1 MLGILNAPK
10 QVIQKNLKLL
20 AEDYKEKTGRVVCL
34 NCPSDIQ
41 YMISSLKQIYKIM
54 NFEFKRNA
62 AQYKNKKGDKTTIS
76 NATLTDEKAIEFL
89 KTNPERIGLFSKFP
103 ENWQEL
109 IKEEPLSEEELEAKK
124 AEQAAELKAA
134 EALKGINEAGGED
147 LTQGGKIEGQTDLID
162 SIDEQEKINDLKV
175 EDAETLSPEEE
186 ALKASE
192 QAAEQAANEALNEGK
207 KEEDCCDESTEE
219 APCEECKEKKRQ
231 ELSKMKLAD
240 LRVAYPEIKATSIKD
255 FVEKVVNQ

>member
-124 AEQAAELKAA
+124 AEQAA
-134 EALKGINEAGGED
+134 
-147 LTQGGKIEGQTDLID
+147 
-162 SIDEQEKINDLKV
+162 
-175 EDAETLSPEEE
+175 
-186 ALKASE
+186 
-192 QAAEQAANEALNEGK
+192 NEALNEGK

-240 LRVAYPEIKATSIKD
+240 LRAAYPEIKATSIKD